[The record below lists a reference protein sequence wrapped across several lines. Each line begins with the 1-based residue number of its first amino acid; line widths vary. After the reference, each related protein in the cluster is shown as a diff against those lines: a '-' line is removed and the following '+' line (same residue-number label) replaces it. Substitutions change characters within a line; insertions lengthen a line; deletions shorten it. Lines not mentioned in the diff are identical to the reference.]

1 MKYYK
6 YQLGTN
12 ILFGSIEVGGYNS
25 NTGNKEVNDS
35 YCRTADYTPV
45 QSNTDYVI
53 AVNQASIGMFVC
65 QYDINKKYIGR
76 LYPRVNEYFTT
87 DSKCKFVTA
96 YRTNTGQLTQPW
108 QINKGQTI
116 LPYEAYNGQWVA
128 TSFKK
133 YHNNSWVDAKLYT
146 YFEKWSEYP
155 EYSVGYWERFT
166 ITEMQQKTIAELQ
179 GGN

>member
-12 ILFGSIEVGGYNS
+12 ILFGDVEVGGYNDK
-25 NTGNKEVNDS
+25 TGDKVENDA
-35 YCRTADYTPV
+35 YIRTADFTPV
-45 QSNTDYVI
+45 KPNTEYSVSVNGYSI
-53 AVNQASIGMFVC
+53 AMFVC
-65 QYDINKKYIGR
+65 QYDINKNYISR
-76 LYPRVNEYFTT
+76 LYPKTSESFTT
-87 DSKCKFVTA
+87 DNNCRFVTL
-96 YRTNTGQLTQPW
+96 YRSNTASISYNW
-108 QINKGQTI
+108 QINKGSSA

-128 TSFKK
+128 TTPKK
-133 YHNNSWVDAKLYT
+133 YHNNAWVDTELYT